1 MVNWSVVR
9 NEWNDIILLSA
20 RERRYSTSYVMGVA
34 SDYVFLQNVVWVY
47 QVWGRKVALGYLSFI

>member
-47 QVWGRKVALGYLSFI
+47 QV